1 MAKKLDAKDVELYLL
16 ENTDFFVSR
25 ESLVSELSFKH
36 DAEGASSL
44 LEMQVRKLRDEQSR
58 LMDMLTGFVSTGK
71 ENEEL
76 YFKSKNLTL
85 SLISSNKFDEVKKT
99 VELFFQ
105 ENFEVDSCIL
115 ETLSDAELQKLE
127 KITGLD
133 MNKDA
138 IHMGPLSKEK
148 MAAFFS
154 NDAIKSA
161 VISVMKLEKGFG
173 LLKVGSI
180 EATKYLGDG
189 DTTFIEYIRDVIVRV
204 LESKEA

>member
-76 YFKSKNLTL
+76 FFKSKNLTL

-105 ENFEVDSCIL
+105 ENFEIDSCIS

>member
-1 MAKKLDAKDVELYLL
+1 MAKKIDAKEVELYLL
-16 ENTDFFVSR
+16 ENTDFFLSR

-76 YFKSKNLTL
+76 FFKSKNLTL

>member
-76 YFKSKNLTL
+76 FFKSKNLTL

-115 ETLSDAELQKLE
+115 ETLSDAELQNLE

>member
-25 ESLVSELSFKH
+25 ESLVSVLSFKH

-76 YFKSKNLTL
+76 FFKSKNLTL

-161 VISVMKLEKGFG
+161 VISVMKLKKGFG

-189 DTTFIEYIRDVIVRV
+189 DTTFIEYIRAVIVRV

>member
-36 DAEGASSL
+36 DADGATSL

-58 LMDMLTGFVSTGK
+58 LMDMLSGFVSTGK

-76 YFKSKNLTL
+76 FFKSKNLTL
-85 SLISSNKFDEVKKT
+85 SLITSKNFDEVKKT
-99 VELFFQ
+99 VESFF
-105 ENFEVDSCIL
+105 EKNFEIDSCIL
-115 ETLSDAELQKLE
+115 EALSDPELQELE
-127 KITGLD
+127 SKTGLG
-133 MNKDA
+133 MSKDV

-148 MAAFFS
+148 MDAFFS
-154 NDAIKSA
+154 SDSVKSA
-161 VISVMKLEKGFG
+161 VISVMKLKKGFA
-173 LLKVGSI
+173 LLKIGSN
-180 EATKYLGDG
+180 EPTKYLGDG
-189 DTTFIEYIRDVIVRV
+189 DTTFIEYIRDIIVRV